1 MEMDSLSLSP
11 PVSTFYGMDIKDA
24 EKVVGGGGRSVAEG
38 WGTCVIPIGT
48 LGLVGFHGDRRQQA
62 TPQAQPRPRPP
73 ALAGHRWPHPAS
85 DGSSQD
91 SRPERAALKV
101 M

>member
-11 PVSTFYGMDIKDA
+11 PVSTFYGMDVKDA
-24 EKVVGGGGRSVAEG
+24 EKVVAGGGRSAAEG

-48 LGLVGFHGDRRQQA
+48 LGLVGFHGASRRR
-62 TPQAQPRPRPP
+62 PGAQPRPWPP